1 MPRFEPN
8 PLRRPA
14 LISGASSG
22 IGTATAYALAE
33 LGHPVALGARRVT
46 ECEAIAEKIRSN
58 GGEAFAHFLDVT
70 DGDSVDGFVSA
81 AEAVH
86 GPTEMVV
93 SGAGDLEFGAA
104 DEMDPE
110 AFSRQIQVHLVGA
123 QRLAH
128 RVLPGMR
135 QRQRGDFV
143 LIGSDC
149 AERQRPLMGA
159 YDAAKAGL
167 EAMGR
172 QMRMEL
178 EGTGIRA
185 SIVRPGPTLTGMGMD
200 TTPEIIGPVGES
212 WSKWGFAR
220 HGYFLRASDIAN
232 AIVAVVS
239 APRGAHIVLVEVQPE
254 APLDK
259 LPTANSQ
266 ETT

>member
-1 MPRFEPN
+1 
-8 PLRRPA
+8 
-14 LISGASSG
+14 
-22 IGTATAYALAE
+22 
-33 LGHPVALGARRVT
+33 
-46 ECEAIAEKIRSN
+46 
-58 GGEAFAHFLDVT
+58 
-70 DGDSVDGFVSA
+70 
-81 AEAVH
+81 
-86 GPTEMVV
+86 
-93 SGAGDLEFGAA
+93 
-104 DEMDPE
+104 
-110 AFSRQIQVHLVGA
+110 
-123 QRLAH
+123 
-128 RVLPGMR
+128 
-135 QRQRGDFV
+135 
-143 LIGSDC
+143 
-149 AERQRPLMGA
+149 MGA